1 MLLLFKGQLSLQDIL
16 WGLPYKRLYELKD
29 SREARLL
36 EEQKELDN
44 MKVEQERKN
53 IRKTILQ
60 Q

>member
-29 SREARLL
+29 RREARLL

>member
-29 SREARLL
+29 CREARLL